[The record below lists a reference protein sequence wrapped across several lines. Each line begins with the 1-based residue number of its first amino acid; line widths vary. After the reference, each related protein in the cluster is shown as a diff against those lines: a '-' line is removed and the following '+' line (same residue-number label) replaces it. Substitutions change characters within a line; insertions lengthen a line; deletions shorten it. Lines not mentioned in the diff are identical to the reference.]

1 MTLTVQSIIEDSDK
15 MMEIGK
21 LAAEHHPE
29 NFSNFENRINS
40 YYDFFVV
47 SKDDEPLAISG
58 IFRYKRWFPNLYR
71 IADRSFYFPINR
83 DKSLGY
89 LGGITEK
96 TILSHLLI
104 PRQTQMVLDMG
115 GIPFYSMLR
124 HKNALKRSTERHN
137 EISKNKYVV
146 LDDLYFTCPFTPEP
160 NDRCWQY
167 IAVLEQHKGLF
178 NDKTL
183 RHGKDT

>member
-1 MTLTVQSIIEDSDK
+1 MTFTIQSIVKDSNK
-15 MMEIGK
+15 MIEIGK
-21 LAAEHHPE
+21 LAAKYHPE
-29 NFSNFENRINS
+29 NFNHFENRIDS
-40 YYDFFVV
+40 YHDFFIVY
-47 SKDDEPLAISG
+47 KDNEPLAISG
-58 IFRYKRWFPNLYR
+58 IYRYKEWFPNLYR

-104 PRQTQMVLDMG
+104 PKQTQIVIDMG

-124 HKNALKRSTERHN
+124 HKNALKRSTERNN

-146 LDDLYFTCPFTPEP
+146 LDDLYFTCPFNPDN

-167 IAVLEQHKGLF
+167 IAALKQHRELF

-183 RHGKDT
+183 RHGKNT